1 MNTDTHRLKEKE
13 IRRFITK
20 ARNIVHRMIRMEKH
34 EKLFIIKL
42 EDCRFIGSKVQE
54 FKSSRVEELK
64 SLRVE
69 EFRSLRV
76 QMFKGSRLV
85 ARGVCPYGS

>member
-1 MNTDTHRLKEKE
+1 
-13 IRRFITK
+13 
-20 ARNIVHRMIRMEKH
+20 MEKH

-76 QMFKGSRLV
+76 QRFKGSRLV
-85 ARGVCPYGS
+85 ARGVCDRLYERLSLLHQN

>member
-20 ARNIVHRMIRMEKH
+20 ARNIVHRIRMEKH

-54 FKSSRVEELK
+54 FKSSGVQGLK
-64 SLRVE
+64 S
-69 EFRSLRV
+69 
-76 QMFKGSRLV
+76 
-85 ARGVCPYGS
+85 